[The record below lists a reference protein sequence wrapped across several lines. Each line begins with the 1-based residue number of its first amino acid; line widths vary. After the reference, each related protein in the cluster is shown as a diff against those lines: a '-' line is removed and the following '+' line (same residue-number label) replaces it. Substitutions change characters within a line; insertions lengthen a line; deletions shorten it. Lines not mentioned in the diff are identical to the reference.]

1 METKLLEAA
10 ARTGHA
16 LVVIEQPDIDA
27 FISLRAQKLI
37 DGVLHIL
44 PTGAKYATIHGL
56 TPDGRA
62 LLALNR
68 CLRQRGREDLA
79 TA

>member
-16 LVVIEQPDIDA
+16 VVVIESVDIEA
-27 FISLRAQKLI
+27 FLSLHSQNLI
-37 DGVLHIL
+37 EGVLHIL
-44 PTGAKYATIHGL
+44 PAGARYATIHGL

-62 LLALNR
+62 LLALKR
-68 CLRQRGREDLA
+68 CLRRRGQEDLA

>member
-1 METKLLEAA
+1 METKLLEAT

-16 LVVIEQPDIDA
+16 VVVVERADIEA
-27 FISLRAQKLI
+27 FLSLRAQKLI

-44 PTGAKYATIHGL
+44 PTGARYATIHGL

-62 LLALNR
+62 LLAMRR
-68 CLRQRGREDLA
+68 CLRQRALA
-79 TA
+79 ALAMA